1 MTVPNSSDQMTNS
14 LQNFTIKSDY
24 YIVIGHSE
32 EVHGRLVV
40 SKMFIYLPV
49 TPLNSFEIFQ
59 NDQSRFLSE
68 TATLLVK
75 LCREC
80 AVSYIQYV
88 IYRQECIFSVN
99 ILHFPIFVSLIFS
112 LYSTFSKN
120 RVNFFQHMT

>member
-14 LQNFTIKSDY
+14 LQNFTIKSEY

-32 EVHGRLVV
+32 EVVGRLVV

-49 TPLNSFEIFQ
+49 TPLNSFGIFQ

-80 AVSYIQYV
+80 AV
-88 IYRQECIFSVN
+88 
-99 ILHFPIFVSLIFS
+99 
-112 LYSTFSKN
+112 
-120 RVNFFQHMT
+120 